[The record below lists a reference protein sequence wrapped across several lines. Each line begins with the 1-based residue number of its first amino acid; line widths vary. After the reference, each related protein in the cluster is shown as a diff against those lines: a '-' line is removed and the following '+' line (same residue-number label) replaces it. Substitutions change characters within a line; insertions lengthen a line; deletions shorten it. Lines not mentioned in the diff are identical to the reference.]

1 MIKSLQIK
9 NYALLKDV
17 SIDFT
22 KGFTVISG
30 DTGSGKSI
38 MLDALTLLL
47 GKRVER
53 ISVNKDTSKTI
64 IEGFFDVNESK
75 SNFFNKH
82 NLDIQEL
89 TVVRREL
96 NPDGKS
102 RAFINDTPVLLN
114 VLVEFGSQIIDIH
127 AQNQAILLKDEISQ
141 FTLIDKLAKSEKL
154 LVKYQKEFKKYNQL
168 HTELALIQ
176 NSGSIS
182 DSELDF
188 LQYQLAELEDCKL
201 MPGEINK
208 IEEEILILENI
219 EKVSSAILDSETY
232 INNEQGVI
240 SQLSIVKRRLSEFD
254 IFSKLYERINS
265 VTIELDDV
273 SHDLNSLRE
282 DLKSDPEKLHDLNN
296 RLNNINQL
304 LQKHRKK
311 SIEELLV
318 YQQKIQKKIS
328 LSVSC
333 VEDIKLKEEEIKR
346 QMIVL
351 KNSAEILDNRRNKV
365 LDIFKK
371 DIEKHLVDL
380 GMEYAQFKVA
390 VDRTESYHQL
400 GNTTISFLFSAN
412 KGSDL
417 MNISKVASG
426 GELSRLMLAIKYIAA
441 KSFKLNTLIFDEIDM
456 GVSGKIASLMG
467 NMMKEISKSTQ
478 LIAISHLPQ
487 IASKANEHLKV
498 VKSIVE
504 DQTVSDVIVLN
515 RQERISEIAKLLSGK
530 EVTSAAF
537 ENAKALFNQ

>member
-1 MIKSLQIK
+1 MIKSLQIY

-17 SIDFT
+17 RIDFA

-30 DTGSGKSI
+30 ETGSGKSI

-53 ISVNKDTSKTI
+53 ILVNKNNSKTI
-64 IEGFFDVNESK
+64 IEGFFDVNESI
-75 SNFFNKH
+75 SHFFNMH
-82 NLDIQEL
+82 NLDFQEV
-89 TVVRREL
+89 TIVRREL
-96 NPDGKS
+96 NPNGKS

-114 VLVEFGSQIIDIH
+114 VLVEFGNQIIDIH
-127 AQNQAILLKDEISQ
+127 AQNQAILLKDEVSQ
-141 FTLIDKLAKSEKL
+141 FTLIDKLAKSEHIL
-154 LVKYQKEFKKYNQL
+154 TNYQKEFKKYNQL
-168 HTELALIQ
+168 QTDLALIQ
-176 NSGSIS
+176 SSGSIS

-188 LQYQLAELEDCKL
+188 LQYQLEELKNCKL
-201 MPGEINK
+201 IPGETNEIQ
-208 IEEEILILENI
+208 EEIIILENI
-219 EKVSSAILDSETY
+219 EKVSSVILDSETY
-232 INNEQGVI
+232 INNEQGVL

-254 IFSKLYERINS
+254 TFSKLYERINS

-273 SHDLNSLRE
+273 SHDLNSLRGN
-282 DLKSDPEKLHDLNN
+282 LKSDPEKLHDLNN
-296 RLNNINQL
+296 RLNIINQL

-311 SIEELLV
+311 SIEELLI
-318 YQQKIQKKIS
+318 YQKDLEKKIS

-333 VEDIKLKEEEIKR
+333 VEDIKLKEEEIER

-351 KNSAEILDNRRNKV
+351 ENSAVILNNRRNKV
-365 LDIFKK
+365 LDTFKK

-390 VDRTESYHQL
+390 LDRTEPYHQL

-441 KSFKLNTLIFDEIDM
+441 KSSKLNTLIFDEIDM

-478 LIAISHLPQ
+478 IIAISHLPQ

-498 VKSIVE
+498 VKSVVE
-504 DQTVSDVIVLN
+504 DQTISDVIVLN
-515 RQERISEIAKLLSGK
+515 RDERIGEIAKLLSGK

-537 ENAKALFNQ
+537 ENARVLLNQ